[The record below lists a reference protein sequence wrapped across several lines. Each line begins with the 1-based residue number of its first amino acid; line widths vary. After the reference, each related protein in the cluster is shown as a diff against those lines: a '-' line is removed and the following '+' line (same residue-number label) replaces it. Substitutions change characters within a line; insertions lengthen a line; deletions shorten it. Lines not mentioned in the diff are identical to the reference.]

1 LCFAC
6 FSASGSS
13 QFIAYWA
20 ADSTALQAANFL
32 GSLLFTLPL
41 YYIAG
46 LRGLVFMHVVIDIIG
61 FLHIKEA
68 AVEISQ
74 LILILACD

>member
-1 LCFAC
+1 VQHCAFVC

-46 LRGLVFMHVVIDIIG
+46 LRTGSRKLFAFANYVPVAY
-61 FLHIKEA
+61 LL
-68 AVEISQ
+68 
-74 LILILACD
+74 LI